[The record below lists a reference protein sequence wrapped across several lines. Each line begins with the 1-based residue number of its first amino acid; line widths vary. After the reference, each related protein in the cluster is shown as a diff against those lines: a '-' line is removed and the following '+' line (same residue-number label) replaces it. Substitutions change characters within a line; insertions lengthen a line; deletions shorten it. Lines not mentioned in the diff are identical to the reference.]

1 MSQRRRR
8 GHGHTRGSCI
18 IYSGGTTAVLPL
30 SLVQQ
35 TSMEITRTDPHGFS
49 TIVHRGFTTDT
60 AVLLWIHT
68 DLVQRAAANLL
79 RTRER
84 RARRL
89 TERIVQEENFWVR
102 LLAKEPKGDRAVG
115 SALERRKAPE
125 VRSTS
130 VATICR
136 MVVAY

>member
-1 MSQRRRR
+1 M
-8 GHGHTRGSCI
+8 
-18 IYSGGTTAVLPL
+18 
-30 SLVQQ
+30 
-35 TSMEITRTDPHGFS
+35 DPYGFS
-49 TIVHRGFTTDT
+49 TTGHRGFITDT
-60 AVLLWIHT
+60 GVASTTLDGADCAKRKL
-68 DLVQRAAANLL
+68 
-79 RTRER
+79 
-84 RARRL
+84 
-89 TERIVQEENFWVR
+89 WVR